1 MSVEVMRKINEL
13 RAKIDAIDTEL
24 VGKLNERANLALAI
38 RKLKT
43 ESNLPLY
50 DPEREEEIFRKITA
64 KNNGPLYDDDLR
76 SIYEVIL
83 HIMKSIDQV
92 S

>member
-1 MSVEVMRKINEL
+1 
-13 RAKIDAIDTEL
+13 
-24 VGKLNERANLALAI
+24 
-38 RKLKT
+38 
-43 ESNLPLY
+43 Y